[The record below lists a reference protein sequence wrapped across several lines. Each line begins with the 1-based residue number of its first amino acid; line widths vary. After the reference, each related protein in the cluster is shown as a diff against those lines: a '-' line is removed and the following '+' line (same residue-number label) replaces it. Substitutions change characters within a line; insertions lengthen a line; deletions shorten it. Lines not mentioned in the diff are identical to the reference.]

1 MKKTITLL
9 LVCAMLCACSLACAA
24 GVTVRTFTPFAD
36 MDFAAQGYMDLITAW
51 EEETGNFA
59 ADYSGAMD
67 ELWMDQLRSMAAS
80 GEADLVILPAGS
92 GLTHAQLLTVAEL
105 SALAPQLGVKV
116 FPSMAEP
123 DGSVLLSP
131 LRLNWEALYV
141 NTDVLAA
148 HSLSLPASLEEL
160 TMVCSVLSAKG
171 VLPIANAIGD
181 WAEIALD
188 CAALCGAPQAA
199 YGSKASFDG
208 AKDVMTMLAAV
219 GAFGSDPLSMTD
231 DEAMELFLSGAA
243 AMRFDSDF
251 LTYDM
256 PSERAA
262 VATVINPPARGG
274 EATGLVVG
282 TPGFGVAITRS
293 CAADPA
299 RFEAAVSLCRAL
311 LDSDALLCPA
321 GGMLGAGV
329 AQLTRGARDCTG
341 LLYDADPD
349 GFDAWS
355 AQVVSAFAK

>member
-243 AMRFDSDF
+243 AKRRAWSWARRASAS
-251 LTYDM
+251 
-256 PSERAA
+256 PSRAA
-262 VATVINPPARGG
+262 APRIRRGLRRRFPCAGRSLTAMRCSARRAGCSARASRSSPAAQGTAPACSTTPTRTALTHGARRSSPPSQNKTTYTAAAAFQSGKRRPFYAPWFISFPAR
-274 EATGLVVG
+274 
-282 TPGFGVAITRS
+282 
-293 CAADPA
+293 
-299 RFEAAVSLCRAL
+299 
-311 LDSDALLCPA
+311 
-321 GGMLGAGV
+321 
-329 AQLTRGARDCTG
+329 
-341 LLYDADPD
+341 
-349 GFDAWS
+349 
-355 AQVVSAFAK
+355 